1 MSPHAASRRHDEPP
15 TRKPG
20 RPKGSAKWPG
30 SGRRKGTVNRSN
42 AYWRSFIER
51 RSKAVRTICDAAA
64 GKLEVSGLSQ
74 AEALKLCWRSIV
86 PELKS
91 QELTGD
97 PEAPITVR
105 DDAEPTSNREI
116 ARRLALIFTRGD
128 PLAEADARGGSAVAP
143 AAATAA
149 SAFSAAFNGAQ
160 APEGASGGVQAPND
174 GSGAPAAAEADDK
187 VPEPNQTA
195 FLDYTVRIVNN
206 GPQRPGLPDTFV
218 VTDATGMVIKHF
230 GGDYEKAVQWARE
243 KFNLPDA
250 KVTIATDP

>member
-1 MSPHAASRRHDEPP
+1 MADLSSLEDHTAPAEIAAVDEPP

-105 DDAEPTSNREI
+105 DDAEPLDMRET

-128 PLAEADARGGSAVAP
+128 PARDLSLAG
-143 AAATAA
+143 AATAR
-149 SAFSAAFNGAQ
+149 AA
-160 APEGASGGVQAPND
+160 
-174 GSGAPAAAEADDK
+174 
-187 VPEPNQTA
+187 
-195 FLDYTVRIVNN
+195 
-206 GPQRPGLPDTFV
+206 QRNV
-218 VTDATGMVIKHF
+218 S
-230 GGDYEKAVQWARE
+230 ES
-243 KFNLPDA
+243 
-250 KVTIATDP
+250 